1 MTAMINDSSPG
12 ARGTVPPWLRS
23 AGRTATQ
30 EREAKKEVASGWPR
44 CARPGAQR
52 SGQAI
57 EPAGPHHRSEKPAV
71 ALACA
76 LLSGAMVA
84 QGRLEEARRWLGH
97 AERVLQSE
105 AEPSIEMHRATC
117 AGLISETLDLFAQPG
132 QPAPAEP
139 ARPRESLTRSERRV
153 LRYLPT
159 HLRATEIAGELHLSV
174 NTVKTHLRNL
184 YRKLGANSRREAVER
199 ARVFGLLA
207 PSPMRLTVTVREARQ
222 STRQQ

>member
-12 ARGTVPPWLRS
+12 ARGTVTPWPRS
-23 AGRTATQ
+23 VGGKAMQ
-30 EREAKKEVASGWPR
+30 EREAKKEVASGLPR
-44 CARPGAQR
+44 CAQPGAQR

-57 EPAGPHHRSEKPAV
+57 EPAEPHRSERSAV

-84 QGRLEEARRWLGH
+84 QGRLEEARRWLGR
-97 AERVLQSE
+97 AERALQPQ
-105 AEPSIEMHRATC
+105 AEPSIEMHRAKC
-117 AGLISETLDLFAQPG
+117 AGLISEILDLLAQPS

-139 ARPRESLTRSERRV
+139 ARLRESLTLSERRV

-184 YRKLGANSRREAVER
+184 YRKLGACSRREAVER
-199 ARVFGLLA
+199 ARAFGLLT
-207 PSPMRLTVTVREARQ
+207 PSQ
-222 STRQQ
+222 CG